1 MTWFCVGWLCKFS
14 SEGEMRAYLSGP
26 IDFFSI
32 SEFDFSPPHILQKM
46 EDVFDGAVG
55 IDLGTTYS

>member
-1 MTWFCVGWLCKFS
+1 
-14 SEGEMRAYLSGP
+14 MRAYLSGP